1 MKKNSDLLKIAN
13 TIFKKKYKQPMYEYQ
28 EDIFNTRNVNRVIN
42 KSRQVGISN
51 ILSCQHL
58 LDSIFNDTTEVV
70 VSPSQRQSKHLLEY
84 AYEFLNILRDDFTI
98 PTIEETK
105 TSIIFSGGG
114 QFHSFPNSPSTI
126 RGIRAHHIT
135 FDEYAHFTCG
145 TDKEMQDAI
154 LPSMSRGGSVT
165 YNSTPFGDMNIYCKL
180 WKDKE
185 KYDFKRILVN
195 WRQCPDM
202 TEEKIAQIHKEIG
215 EDAFLQ
221 EYENKFLS
229 DMEGQEFPLKLIEGC
244 IDYDLEFNSDPALSF
259 NKASSYVGGVDI
271 GRKHDLTA
279 LITLEKKE
287 GKYYANYKRTMK
299 DAEYDEQKN
308 FMRYILNNARFDNF
322 WVDASG
328 IGNDIA
334 ETLRKEFRVS
344 SLIFNNENKQELV
357 TNLKNMMQ
365 QGKIK
370 FPNDTQLI
378 NSIRAIQRQYTANNF
393 IRFDAPRDIETGH
406 ADLFFALALAV
417 YKQNKTN
424 RGGFKLG

>member
-13 TIFKKKYKQPMYEYQ
+13 KLIPTLYDYQKEIMNYDLKK
-28 EDIFNTRNVNRVIN
+28 IIIN
-42 KSRQVGISN
+42 KSRQVGVSYAVACW
-51 ILSCQHL
+51 SL
-58 LDSIFNDTTEVV
+58 LNSIFNDRTELII
-70 VSPSQRQSKHLLEY
+70 SPSLRQSKHMMDY
-84 AYEFLNILRDDFTI
+84 IYEHLNKLRDDFTV
-98 PTIEETK
+98 PLREETK
-105 TSIIFSGGG
+105 TSILFQAGGAI
-114 QFHSFPNSPSTI
+114 HSLPNSANTV
-126 RGIRAHHIT
+126 RGFKADDIYI
-135 FDEYAHFTCG
+135 DEFAHFTCG
-145 TDKEMQDAI
+145 TDKDIIKAI
-154 LPSMSRGGSVT
+154 APSISRGGNIT
-165 YNSTPFGDMNIYCKL
+165 YISTPFGDQNLFYKYWNSKNIHKKEIN
-180 WKDKE
+180 WKDCP
-185 KYDFKRILVN
+185 DFKSENI
-195 WRQCPDM
+195 
-202 TEEKIAQIHKEIG
+202 EGIKETIG
-215 EDAFLQ
+215 GDAFEQ
-221 EYENKFLS
+221 EYNNKFLS

-287 GKYYANYKRTMK
+287 GRYYANYKRTMK